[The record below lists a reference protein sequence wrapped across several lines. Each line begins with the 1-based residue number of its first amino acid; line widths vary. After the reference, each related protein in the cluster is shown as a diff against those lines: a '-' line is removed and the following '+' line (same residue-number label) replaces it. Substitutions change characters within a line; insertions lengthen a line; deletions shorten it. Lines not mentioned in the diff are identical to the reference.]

1 MSFTHCF
8 EIFLPPFPL
17 PTLGFL
23 LAVVIS
29 GATILFLRFLVTGGD
44 VTGLEG
50 CDKDKVTVLEGCDKD
65 KVTGLPGGDKVIGLA
80 SGDNAG

>member
-1 MSFTHCF
+1 M
-8 EIFLPPFPL
+8 
-17 PTLGFL
+17 
-23 LAVVIS
+23 
-29 GATILFLRFLVTGGD
+29 
-44 VTGLEG
+44 TGLEG